1 MLRGVIFDMDGVI
14 VDSHPVHIASWKTF
28 LASVGVA
35 ASDKELDIV
44 RDGRSKEEILQH
56 FICDLSREQVCGYGD
71 EKDRIYREHAQN
83 LTAVA
88 GLHHLLEELRAAGIP
103 LAVASS
109 GSFWRVQHTLD
120 FLKVRNYFGIV
131 STADEFKSGKSD
143 STIFLK
149 TARRMRIRCEE
160 SLVFEDSATAIRSA
174 AAIGMKCL
182 GITDS
187 RRAET
192 LVEAGA
198 ERVFPDFLNIS
209 LRKLHAL
216 FSLAHPKSVS
226 RLVSLAV

>member
-120 FLKVRNYFGIV
+120 FLQVRNYFGIV

-143 STIFLK
+143 SRIFLN
-149 TARRMRIRCEE
+149 TAQRMQIRCDE
-160 SLVFEDSATAIRSA
+160 SLLFDDSATAIRSA
-174 AAIGMKCL
+174 TAIGMKCF

-198 ERVFPDFLNIS
+198 EQVFPDFLDIS
-209 LRKLHAL
+209 LSKLHAL
-216 FSLAHPKSVS
+216 FSLAHSKPVS
-226 RLVSLAV
+226 RPVNLAV